1 MVNIKAA
8 IEMVMHF
15 LVLAFMSAP
24 LFNELFIVVDGSI
37 TTCRTLSS
45 ICSTVSSNGWV
56 PCFSTAC

>member
-24 LFNELFIVVDGSI
+24 LFNELIIVVHG
-37 TTCRTLSS
+37 RYFYHHLPTL
-45 ICSTVSSNGWV
+45 VKHL
-56 PCFSTAC
+56 